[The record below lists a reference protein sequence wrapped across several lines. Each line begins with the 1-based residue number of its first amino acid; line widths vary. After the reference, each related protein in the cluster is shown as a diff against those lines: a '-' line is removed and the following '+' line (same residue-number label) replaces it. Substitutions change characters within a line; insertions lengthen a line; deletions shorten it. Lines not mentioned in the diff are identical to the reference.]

1 MNIVKIKK
9 RILLESKY
17 LSSDINK
24 YICQNLIKITE
35 NECSKDYGYIIEII
49 KIIDI
54 QEHEIG
60 RVNFDNI
67 FTVLFEAKILNP
79 VPDTEFDAIVC
90 LIYKDGIFVNIH
102 NKQKM
107 LIPRKNIEEYDFNE
121 EKNRYETKTSQIKLD
136 DKVRV
141 KITASQYRK
150 KSFSCFG
157 TLIKT

>member
-1 MNIVKIKK
+1 MNIAKLEK

-24 YICQNLIKITE
+24 HICNNLIKITE
-35 NECSKDYGYIIEII
+35 NECSKDYGYIIEIV

-54 QEHEIG
+54 KEHEIG

-79 VPDTEFDAIVC
+79 LPGSEFEAIVC

-107 LIPRKNIEEYDFNE
+107 LIPRKNIEEYDFLE
-121 EKNRYETKTSQIKLD
+121 DKNRYETKTSQIRLN
-136 DKVRV
+136 DKVKV